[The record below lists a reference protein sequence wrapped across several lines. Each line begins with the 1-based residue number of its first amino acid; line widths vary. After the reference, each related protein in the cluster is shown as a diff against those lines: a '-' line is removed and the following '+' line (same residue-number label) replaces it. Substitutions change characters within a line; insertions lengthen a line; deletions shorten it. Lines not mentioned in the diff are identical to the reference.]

1 VARQKGIFVSSP
13 TPEVTRLTTGT
24 DLPTRLANDLRDR
37 LGRSEWLAGEKLPT
51 EGELCQQ
58 YGVSRATVRQALRTL
73 GNDGLLVVRQG
84 VGSFVSENS
93 IIRAGMQELKSITST
108 IEEMGHKPG
117 MQYHHRVVRKAT
129 EDDIEMFRLQPGDQV
144 VDIRRRILAD
154 GIVVAY
160 SYDVLPRWVFPSDF
174 KPSDLTGSVFGKLAE
189 TGGPVPDWGLAKVHA
204 VLSSEVAWDDKEQK
218 EQLFVL
224 LDQLQYDTENR
235 PFMHTRSYF
244 VEGKF
249 NFTVVRTTR

>member
-1 VARQKGIFVSSP
+1 VSSIPP
-13 TPEVTRLTTGT
+13 TVTRLTTGT

-37 LGRSEWLAGEKLPT
+37 LGRSEWTAGEKLPT

-58 YGVSRATVRQALRTL
+58 YGVSRTTVRQALRTL
-73 GNDGLLVVRQG
+73 GNEGLLVIRQG
-84 VGSFVSENS
+84 MGSFVSENS

-108 IEEMGHKPG
+108 IEEMGHKPS

-129 EDDIEMFRLQPGDQV
+129 DEEVEMFHLEPEDQV

-160 SYDVLPRWVFPSDF
+160 SYDVLPRWVFPATF
-174 KPSDLTGSVFGKLAE
+174 KPSDLTGSVFGMLASSA
-189 TGGPVPDWGLAKVHA
+189 GPVPDWGLAQVHA
-204 VLSSEVAWDDKEQK
+204 VLSGEVAWDNKDEG
-218 EQLFVL
+218 EQLFIL
-224 LDQLQYDTENR
+224 LDQMQYDTENR

-244 VEGKF
+244 VEGRF

>member
-1 VARQKGIFVSSP
+1 M
-13 TPEVTRLTTGT
+13 
-24 DLPTRLANDLRDR
+24 ANDLRER
-37 LGRSEWLAGEKLPT
+37 LIREEWIAGEKLPT
-51 EGELCQQ
+51 ESELCTQ

-73 GNDGLLVVRQG
+73 AGDGLIVIRQG

-108 IEEMGHKPG
+108 IAEMGHKPG
-117 MQYHHRVVRKAT
+117 MQYHHRVIRKANA
-129 EDDIEMFRLQPGDQV
+129 DDIDMFHLEPGDQV

-160 SYDVLPRWVFPSDF
+160 SYDVLPRWAFPADF
-174 KPSDLTGSVFGKLAE
+174 RPSDLTGSVFAMLDKS
-189 TGGPVPDWGLAKVHA
+189 GGPVPDWGLAKVHA
-204 VLSSEVAWDDKEQK
+204 VLSSDVAWDDKNEK

-244 VEGKF
+244 VEGRF